1 MHIGLIGGIGPA
13 ATIAYYDR
21 LTRLVRDAGRPLELT
36 IEQADM
42 AELIA
47 NLGADRRAEQAATY
61 ATLIDRLRAAG
72 AGCAAITSIGGQ
84 FCFAET
90 ERISSLP
97 LVSSVASLDDHLA
110 RTGLRRVGLLGAEVV
125 MRTRLYGQ
133 LTRTETVIV
142 DGDLVALGQTYV
154 DIAGKGACSDE
165 QRTTL
170 VEAGRSM
177 IEVQGAEAVV
187 LAGTDLGLA
196 FDGHDPGYPVV
207 DALEVHVAVLA
218 DLALDRRTIEDV
230 RP

>member
-21 LTRLVRDAGRPLELT
+21 LTRLARDAGRPLELT

-42 AELIA
+42 AELLA
-47 NLGADRRAEQAATY
+47 NLGADRREEQAATY
-61 ATLIDRLRAAG
+61 ARLIDRLRAAG
-72 AGCAAITSIGGQ
+72 ADCAAITSIGGQ

-97 LVSSVASLDDHLA
+97 LVSSVASLDHHLA
-110 RTGLRRVGLLGAEVV
+110 GAGLRRVGLLGAEVV

-133 LTRTETVIV
+133 LTRTETVIL
-142 DGDLVALGQTYV
+142 DDLVALGQTYV
-154 DIAGKGACSDE
+154 DIAGQGACTDE

-170 VEAGRSM
+170 FEAGRSM
-177 IEVQGAEAVV
+177 IERQGAEAVV

-196 FDGHDPGYPVV
+196 FDAHDPGYPVV
-207 DALEVHVAVLA
+207 DALDVHVAVLA

-230 RP
+230 RS